1 MLRIHPRNVG
11 IGLRTAQTQGRI
23 LVKGCRV
30 AQINIIAATDH
41 IIARLITNGDV
52 IGSGFIVQQSIIAQ
66 SRIITARGIRLQCA
80 VAVCG
85 IVAAARIVE

>member
-30 AQINIIAATDH
+30 AQINIIAATGGVEIKRVDA
-41 IIARLITNGDV
+41 IGYIVIA
-52 IGSGFIVQQSIIAQ
+52 GSV
-66 SRIITARGIRLQCA
+66 
-80 VAVCG
+80 
-85 IVAAARIVE
+85 